1 MEAGLVLQACINV
14 APRVLSQMASANNSS
29 EIVEPEVNNDN
40 QIKSDAKQTEQ
51 QQQKD
56 DATESNQLEA
66 KIIRQMEVNI
76 GDTCY

>member
-1 MEAGLVLQACINV
+1 
-14 APRVLSQMASANNSS
+14 MASANNSS

>member
-1 MEAGLVLQACINV
+1 
-14 APRVLSQMASANNSS
+14 MASANNSS

-40 QIKSDAKQTEQ
+40 QIKSDTKQIEQ